1 MHLSHNKI
9 STLVATPLALL
20 CFTGAANAQSSV
32 YMDKSMFLLNL
43 ASGSYTENFNS
54 LSGGPLAPITFT
66 DGKLGG
72 FKFVASASHGLIPL
86 TGGSGAAL
94 STFDAT
100 DALSIVFTGAPVTA
114 IGGNFFNTD
123 VNGNFVSSNVT
134 VNINNGSS
142 VQINLTPTSINDF
155 SGFTTSAGSITSLSI
170 KSTSFIPTAPSTQTY
185 PSLDNFIVGSFSG
198 APQGGTV
205 PEPGSLAQLAGF
217 GIVGAGFVL
226 KRRKK

>member
-9 STLVATPLALL
+9 GTLVATPLALL
-20 CFTGAANAQSSV
+20 CIAGSANAQSSV

-54 LSGGPLAPITFT
+54 LIGGQLPPTTFT
-66 DGKLGG
+66 DGNIGG
-72 FKFVASASHGLIPL
+72 FKFIASATHGLSPI

-100 DALSIVFTGAPVTA
+100 DALSIVFSGAPVTA
-114 IGGNFFNTD
+114 VGGNFFNTD

-134 VNINNGSS
+134 VNISNGSS

-155 SGFTTSAGSITSLSI
+155 SGFTTSVGAITSLSI
-170 KSTSFIPTAPSTQTY
+170 KSASFIPTGPSTQSY
-185 PSLDNFIVGSFSG
+185 PSLDNFVVGAFSG